1 MSSRLADSKFISLKF
16 QVASAF
22 ALVASLIVLV
32 FAVATYIW
40 SSERL
45 DRYLETELNKYRTNF
60 KQLISMTGDGLVD
73 VADQIML
80 LASTES
86 LSVGKI
92 HSLSDGS
99 AKVPD
104 PDLTALMRAI
114 DLQWDN
120 LNLFGQMDAIV
131 LLDERADVLSQKGQ
145 VSMQPVSELL
155 EWVPQKSRPESLIHC
170 SDDCRLYI
178 GVPVLLDGS
187 KRYVMVIAQ
196 SISDVVAAM
205 GRSFDVELALAVV
218 GGESSY
224 LGRLA
229 NWNVGLMSSTSQVLT
244 NDVLHYA
251 NRSHSL
257 KELLASGQQVLMEN
271 KAWALWA
278 LEVNQ
283 QGDILLVAA
292 DLTAE
297 QASSKQLMLFSL
309 LFALLA
315 GMLSVMVGVALL
327 WRPVQR
333 IALHNETLPLLAD
346 GEYELVRDRLAPDH
360 GSHYNEVDQLD
371 VATVDLSRR
380 LEFLSRE
387 VELRTGELERL
398 AMYDTLTHLPNR
410 SLFVHELR
418 EAINDLRDHPGDSI
432 GLLFLDLDAFKR
444 INETLGHMAGDNL
457 LVQMARRLQ
466 QLISPQ
472 DTLCRLGGDEFAI
485 ICRRLKD
492 ADDIHVF
499 LKKILTEFRQPIE
512 IDNRVLTITAS
523 IGVVCCDN
531 PDTSPEDLT
540 RQADM
545 AMYAAKDEGKNSFHF
560 FNDQMLIDI
569 SKALELESELQTA
582 LDNDQFCL
590 FLQPKYRLDTGE
602 LDSFEALVRWR
613 HPEKGLIM
621 PNHFIPQMEQGEMIF
636 QLGRWVISHGLNIIR
651 GLEKAGLGS
660 YKLAVNLSAR
670 QFCDDKLV
678 DHLKACLQDIPG
690 ERLELEITENVLI
703 HNSALAASV
712 MKQANN
718 LGVTVALDDFGTG
731 YSSLSYL
738 RQLPVDVIKLDRSFI
753 APTNESEES
762 RHIVTSVIDLAHKLN
777 KYVVAEGI
785 ETKEHLQFLQQ
796 HDCDSAQGFLLS
808 RPIDED
814 ELPDVLASGDVQ
826 LKAKQHLDA
835 KALDSADAAERETSD
850 V

>member
-40 SSERL
+40 STERL
-45 DRYLETELNKYRTNF
+45 DRLLEAELIKYQTNF

-73 VADQIML
+73 VADQVML
-80 LASTES
+80 LASTEALTAGGIHT
-86 LSVGKI
+86 LSG
-92 HSLSDGS
+92 DS
-99 AKVPD
+99 AKVAD

-120 LNLFGQMDAIV
+120 LNLFGQLDAIV
-131 LLDERADVLSQKGQ
+131 LLGDRAEVLAQKGQ
-145 VSMQPVSELL
+145 VSMQPVTALL

-178 GVPVLLDGS
+178 GVPVLLDGG

-205 GRSFDVELALAVV
+205 GRSFNVELALGVA
-218 GGESSY
+218 GESSY
-224 LGRLA
+224 LGRMA
-229 NWNVGLMSSTSQVLT
+229 NWNVGLMSSSSQVLT
-244 NDVLHYA
+244 NDVLNYA
-251 NRSHSL
+251 SRTHSL
-257 KELLASGQQVLMEN
+257 KELINAGQQLLMQE

-278 LEVNQ
+278 LEINQ
-283 QGDILLVAA
+283 HGDVLLVAS
-292 DLTAE
+292 DLTEE
-297 QASSKQLMLFSL
+297 QQSSRQLMMFSL

-315 GMLSVMVGVALL
+315 GMLSVLVGVTLL

-333 IALHNETLPLLAD
+333 IALHNQTLPLLAD
-346 GEYELVRDRLAPDH
+346 GEYELVRSRLAPDH

-418 EAINDLRDHPGDSI
+418 EAVNDLRDHPDESV
-432 GLLFLDLDAFKR
+432 GLVFLDLDGFKR
-444 INETLGHMAGDNL
+444 VNETLGHMAGDNL
-457 LVQMARRLQ
+457 LVQMSRRIQ
-466 QLISPQ
+466 TLITRH

-485 ICRRLKD
+485 ICRHLKD
-492 ADDIHVF
+492 PDDIHVF
-499 LKKILTEFRQPIE
+499 LKKVLAEFRKPVEVDQ
-512 IDNRVLTITAS
+512 RVLTITAS

-531 PDTSPEDLT
+531 PDSSPEDLT

-590 FLQPKYRLDTGE
+590 FLQPKYCLESGVLDG
-602 LDSFEALVRWR
+602 FEALVRWR

-651 GLEKAGLGS
+651 GLERSGLGQF
-660 YKLAVNLSAR
+660 KLAVNLSAR

-678 DHLKACLQDIPG
+678 DHLSACLQDMPG
-690 ERLELEITENVLI
+690 DRLELEITENVLI
-703 HNSALAASV
+703 HNSELAASV
-712 MKQANN
+712 MKQAND

-777 KYVVAEGI
+777 KYVVAEGV
-785 ETKEHLQFLQQ
+785 ETQEHLLFLKEHN
-796 HDCDSAQGFLLS
+796 CDSAQGFLLS
-808 RPIDED
+808 RPIDEH
-814 ELPDVLASGDVQ
+814 ELPDVLAKGDVQ
-826 LKAKQHLDA
+826 KKASNYLNADVLDII
-835 KALDSADAAERETSD
+835 TSD
-850 V
+850 ETV

>member
-1 MSSRLADSKFISLKF
+1 MNSQLADSKFISLKF

-45 DRYLETELNKYRTNF
+45 DRYLDTEFVKYQTNF
-60 KQLISMTGDGLVD
+60 NQLISMTGDGLVD

-86 LSVGKI
+86 LSIAVAQQE
-92 HSLSDGS
+92 S
-99 AKVPD
+99 AKMPD
-104 PDLTALMRAI
+104 PDLTSLMRAI
-114 DLQWDN
+114 DLQWEN
-120 LNLFGQMDAIV
+120 LNLFGQIDAIV
-131 LLDERADVLSQKGQ
+131 LLGERAKVLSQKGQ
-145 VSMQPVSELL
+145 VSMKPVTELL
-155 EWVPQKSRPESLIHC
+155 QWVPQKSRPESLIYC

-178 GVPVLLDGS
+178 GVPVLLDGG

-205 GRSFDVELALAVV
+205 SRSFNVELALA
-218 GGESSY
+218 GQGKDKGY

-244 NDVLHYA
+244 NDVLAQA
-251 NRSHSL
+251 NRNYSL
-257 KELLASGQQVLMEN
+257 RELLSSGQQLLMED
-271 KAWALWA
+271 KAWALWG
-278 LEVNQ
+278 LGINGE
-283 QGDILLVAA
+283 GDVLLVAS
-292 DLTAE
+292 DLTDE
-297 QASSKQLMLFSL
+297 QSSSNKLMMFSL

-315 GMLSVMVGVALL
+315 GALSVLVGVALL

-410 SLFVHELR
+410 SLFIHELR
-418 EAINDLRDHPGDSI
+418 EAIYELKDHPGHSV

-444 INETLGHMAGDNL
+444 INETMGHMAGDHL
-457 LVQMARRLQ
+457 LVQMSRRLKE
-466 QLISPQ
+466 IMSDG

-485 ICRRLKD
+485 ICRGLED
-492 ADDIHVF
+492 PDQIHVF
-499 LKKILTEFRQPIE
+499 LRKVLTEFRKPIE
-512 IDNRVLTITAS
+512 INNRVLTITAS

-531 PDTSPEDLT
+531 PDSSPEDLT

-582 LDNDQFCL
+582 LDNEQFCL
-590 FLQPKYRLDTGE
+590 FLQPKYDLNTGD

-621 PNHFIPQMEQGEMIF
+621 PNDFIPQMEQGELIF
-636 QLGRWVISHGLNIIR
+636 QLGRWVISHGLNIMR
-651 GLEKAGLGS
+651 GLEQAGLGKF
-660 YKLAVNLSAR
+660 KLAVNLSAR

-678 DHLKACLQDIPG
+678 DHLKACLQEMPG

-703 HNSALAASV
+703 NNSELAASV
-712 MKQANN
+712 MKQAND

-738 RQLPVDVIKLDRSFI
+738 RQLPVDVIKLDRSFV
-753 APTNESEES
+753 APISDSEES
-762 RHIVTSVIDLAHKLN
+762 RHIVNSVIDLAHKLN
-777 KYVVAEGI
+777 KTVVAEGI
-785 ETKEHLQFLQQ
+785 ETQEHLLFLQESK
-796 HDCDSAQGFLLS
+796 CNSAQGFLLS

-814 ELPDVLASGDVQ
+814 VLPDTLAKGDVQ
-826 LKAKQHLDA
+826 EMARRNFKSESMDIMSI
-835 KALDSADAAERETSD
+835 D
-850 V
+850 

>member
-40 SSERL
+40 SAERQ

-86 LSVGKI
+86 LAVSAANHI
-92 HSLSDGS
+92 APDS

-131 LLDERADVLSQKGQ
+131 LLGDRAEVLAQKGQ
-145 VSMQPVSELL
+145 VSMKPVTELL

-178 GVPVLLDGS
+178 GVPILLDGGT
-187 KRYVMVIAQ
+187 RYVMVIAQ

-205 GRSFDVELALAVV
+205 GRSFGVELALAVV
-218 GGESSY
+218 GTDPSY

-244 NDVLHYA
+244 NEVLVFA
-251 NRSHSL
+251 NRSYSL
-257 KELLASGQQVLMEN
+257 KELLSSGQQVLMKD

-278 LEVNQ
+278 MEINQ
-283 QGDILLVAA
+283 LGDVLLVAS
-292 DLTAE
+292 DLTEE

-315 GMLSVMVGVALL
+315 GMLSVLVGVALL

-333 IALHNETLPLLAD
+333 ITLHNQTLPLLAD
-346 GEYELVRDRLAPDH
+346 GEYELVRNRLAPDH
-360 GSHYNEVDQLD
+360 GSHFNEVDQLD
-371 VATVDLSRR
+371 IATVDLSRR

-410 SLFVHELR
+410 SLYVHELR
-418 EAINDLRDHPGDSI
+418 EAVSELKDHPEESI
-432 GLLFLDLDAFKR
+432 GLLFLDLDSFKR
-444 INETLGHMAGDNL
+444 INETLGHMTGDHL
-457 LVQMARRLQ
+457 LVQMARRLEK
-466 QLISPQ
+466 LISEK

-485 ICRRLKD
+485 ICRHLKD
-492 ADDIHVF
+492 PDDIHIF
-499 LKKILTEFRQPIE
+499 LRKILTEFRQPIE

-531 PDTSPEDLT
+531 PDSSPEDLT

-545 AMYAAKDEGKNSFHF
+545 AMYAAKEEGKNSFHF

-569 SKALELESELQTA
+569 SKALELESALQTA
-582 LDNDQFCL
+582 LDNEEFCL
-590 FLQPKYRLDTGE
+590 FLQPKYRLDSGD

-651 GLEKAGLGS
+651 GLERAGLGS

-678 DHLKACLQDIPG
+678 DHLQACLQDMPG
-690 ERLELEITENVLI
+690 DRLELEITENVLI
-703 HNSALAASV
+703 HNSELAASV

-785 ETKEHLQFLQQ
+785 ETKEHLLFLQEHQ
-796 HDCDSAQGFLLS
+796 CDSAQGFLLS

-814 ELPDVLASGDVQ
+814 ELPDVLAKGDVQ
-826 LKAKQHLDA
+826 QMAKSHLN
-835 KALDSADAAERETSD
+835 ADVLTILTEDEN